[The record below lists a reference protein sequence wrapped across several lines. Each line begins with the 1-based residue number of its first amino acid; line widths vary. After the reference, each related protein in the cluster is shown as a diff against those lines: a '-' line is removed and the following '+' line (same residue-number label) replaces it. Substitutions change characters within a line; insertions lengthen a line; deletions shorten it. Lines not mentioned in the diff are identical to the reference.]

1 MYNLQPKVQ
10 IYEHDTLIL
19 TTFNSLFQAPLLIV
33 ETYPGVSENTLTQL
47 KKNQYDVIIETKEL
61 LYDQD
66 KLNFLL
72 QPFLTEDRVRGR
84 MCFGTLN
91 DFIDPI
97 KLQQAKEKINP
108 QQKILIYGVGASL
121 VSTKGLLVY
130 VDITRWEI
138 QLRYRKGL
146 SNYLLDNGEEDILK
160 KFKTGYF
167 VEWRIADKIKRHLFE
182 RMDYYVDA
190 TIADDMKMIPGEV
203 YLDALKTISKTPFRL
218 VPYFDPGV
226 WGGDWMSEKFNLP
239 DNGSNY
245 AWSFDGVPEENSINL
260 GFGSTILQT
269 PAINLVLQEP
279 INLLGQHVYSL
290 YGAEFPIRFDF
301 LDTMNGQNLSLQ
313 VHPNVDLIKREFGLG
328 YTQSESYYL
337 LDTKEDGVVYLGVK
351 EEVDKD
357 DMFIDLELANT
368 GKTSFDAKKYVNI
381 LPAKKHD
388 HFLIPP
394 GTIHCSGKNTVV
406 LEISNSPYIFTF
418 KLWDWDRVGLDGLPR
433 PVHLELGKE
442 ALDMTIDTTMVEQK
456 LHSPITIV
464 HQEEGLLIEKTG
476 LASMQTIETTRI
488 STNKEVQL
496 SNDNRFSMMNLVEG
510 EECQIIAG
518 NKQLTIH
525 YGETFIIPASIEE
538 FTIQTNQPIK
548 VIRAQIRRFS
558 DEITSS
564 NRYTNS

>member
-47 KKNQYDVIIETKEL
+47 KKNQYDMIIETKEL

-121 VSTKGLLVY
+121 VSTQGLLVY

-167 VEWRIADKIKRHLFE
+167 VEWRIADKIKRNLFE

-190 TIADDMKMIPGEV
+190 TIADDMKMIPGQV

-406 LEISNSPYIFTF
+406 LEISNTPYIFTF

-548 VIRAQIRRFS
+548 VIRAQIRRFT

-564 NRYTNS
+564 YRHTNR

>member
-47 KKNQYDVIIETKEL
+47 KKNQYDMIIETKEL

-121 VSTKGLLVY
+121 VSTQGLLVY

-167 VEWRIADKIKRHLFE
+167 VEWRIADKIKRNLFE

-190 TIADDMKMIPGEV
+190 TIADDMKMIPGQV

-488 STNKEVQL
+488 ITNKEVQL
-496 SNDNRFSMMNLVEG
+496 SNGNRFSMMNLVEG

-548 VIRAQIRRFS
+548 VIRAQIRRFT

-564 NRYTNS
+564 YRHTNR

>member
-19 TTFNSLFQAPLLIV
+19 TTFNSLFQASLLIV
-33 ETYPGVSENTLTQL
+33 ETYPGVSEDTLTQL
-47 KKNQYDVIIETKEL
+47 KKNQYDMIIETKEL

-121 VSTKGLLVY
+121 VSTQGLLVY

-433 PVHLELGKE
+433 PVHLEHGKE

-548 VIRAQIRRFS
+548 VIRAQIRRFT

-564 NRYTNS
+564 YRHTNR

>member
-19 TTFNSLFQAPLLIV
+19 TTFNSLFQASLLIV

-47 KKNQYDVIIETKEL
+47 KKNQYDMIIETKEL

-121 VSTKGLLVY
+121 VSTQGLLVY

-167 VEWRIADKIKRHLFE
+167 VEWRIADKIKRNLFE

-433 PVHLELGKE
+433 PVHLEHGKE

-488 STNKEVQL
+488 ITNKEIQL